1 MKILAFAYAC
11 EPNKG
16 SEPGAGWLWVRMLA
30 RTADVW
36 VLTRANN
43 RSSIE
48 AVLEDIPERGRLHF
62 VYVDLPSWARAW
74 KRGQRGVHV
83 YYMLWQAMALARSRS
98 LRQSED
104 FDLIWHLTLA
114 NAWLGSC
121 APLAGRTFVYGPV
134 GGGVATPPRLL
145 TALGPRGA
153 AFEVLREVSRAIG
166 RYCNPLAR
174 LAWRRASYILVQNQ
188 DTRDWLPSRYRENAD
203 VFENVVL
210 EGIAPNQRNEDPS
223 SLTALYAGRLLPW
236 KGASLAIRA
245 VALAEGWRLVVCG
258 DGGDTKRLRRLARR
272 LEIEERVSFR
282 GWVSRSDLQDEMQA
296 ARVLLYPSLHDDAGW
311 VVAEAMASG
320 LPVICLD
327 RGGPPAI
334 AGPAALSISADGAM
348 RQVTSRLAEALQHL
362 EHGEVISPRVIERRA
377 AEFRMEVRQ
386 RRVDGILRAGGR
398 RLATHSDDLESASE
412 GREPSSAGNGSP
424 QLSEG

>member
-1 MKILAFAYAC
+1 
-11 EPNKG
+11 
-16 SEPGAGWLWVRMLA
+16 
-30 RTADVW
+30 
-36 VLTRANN
+36 
-43 RSSIE
+43 
-48 AVLEDIPERGRLHF
+48 
-62 VYVDLPSWARAW
+62 
-74 KRGQRGVHV
+74 
-83 YYMLWQAMALARSRS
+83 
-98 LRQSED
+98 
-104 FDLIWHLTLA
+104 
-114 NAWLGSC
+114 
-121 APLAGRTFVYGPV
+121 
-134 GGGVATPPRLL
+134 
-145 TALGPRGA
+145 
-153 AFEVLREVSRAIG
+153 
-166 RYCNPLAR
+166 
-174 LAWRRASYILVQNQ
+174 
-188 DTRDWLPSRYRENAD
+188 

-210 EGIAPNQRNEDPS
+210 EGIAPIQRNEDPS

-236 KGASLAIRA
+236 KGVSLAIRA

-258 DGGDTKRLRRLARR
+258 DGEDAKRLRTLARR

-327 RGGPPAI
+327 RGGPPTI
-334 AGPAALSISADGAM
+334 AGPAALSISADGGM

-412 GREPSSAGNGSP
+412 GREPSSAGNRAP